1 MSHDTPQPT
10 GPDDA
15 VEPDT
20 TPAEPAAQADAA
32 AAPEV
37 PEAPAAQD
45 PAEPVAATD
54 APEYAQPAGEA
65 SIGDYFAAPDAG
77 AETDIDA
84 YYVPA
89 GTGVVTGPS
98 LLARLGAEAFG
109 AFFLV
114 LAGVGVALY
123 ASVGSLGG
131 GTLAVG
137 LAFGIAVLAGIA
149 AVGHV
154 SGGHFNP
161 AVTLG
166 AALGGRTPWRD
177 VIPYWLAQ
185 VIGGAI
191 GAAVLFVAV
200 PSTLPP
206 LISQKDGDTQR
217 DFFDSVANG
226 FGAHS
231 PLHTASSGATEFPL
245 VTALLVEVVVAAIFV
260 GVILAV
266 TDRRAAKGQAPVA
279 IGLTLAVLILVA
291 IPVTNASLN
300 PARSTATAI
309 FANTW
314 ALKQLWLF
322 WVAPLI
328 GGAIAGLVY
337 RAFAA
342 EPVQDNLLEEE
353 DLYVTD
359 EDVVVVEER

>member
-20 TPAEPAAQADAA
+20 TPAEPVAQAAA
-32 AAPEV
+32 E
-37 PEAPAAQD
+37 PA
-45 PAEPVAATD
+45 AEPVAAEPVAAAPAEPTAPTD
-54 APEYAQPAGEA
+54 APAFAPPAGEP
-65 SIGDYFAAPDAG
+65 SIGDYFAPQDDEA
-77 AETDIDA
+77 DA

-89 GTGVVTGPS
+89 GTGVVATPS
-98 LLARLGAEAFG
+98 LIARLGAEAFG

-137 LAFGIAVLAGIA
+137 LAFGLAVLAGIA

-177 VIPYWLAQ
+177 VLPYWLAQ
-185 VIGGAI
+185 VIGGAV
-191 GAAVLFVAV
+191 GAAVLFVAI
-200 PSTLPP
+200 PKTLPP
-206 LISQKDGDTQR
+206 LISQKEGDTAR
-217 DFFDSVANG
+217 DFFDGVSNG
-226 FGAHS
+226 FGPHS
-231 PLHTASSGATEFPL
+231 PLHTASSGATSFPL
-245 VTALLVEVVVAAIFV
+245 VTALLVEVVVTAIFV
-260 GVILAV
+260 GVILGV
-266 TDRRAAKGQAPVA
+266 TDRRASKGQAPVA
-279 IGLTLAVLILVA
+279 IGLALAILILVA

-322 WVAPLI
+322 WVAPLV

-342 EPVQDNLLEEE
+342 EPVEDNLLEED

-359 EDVVVVEER
+359 EDVVVVDER